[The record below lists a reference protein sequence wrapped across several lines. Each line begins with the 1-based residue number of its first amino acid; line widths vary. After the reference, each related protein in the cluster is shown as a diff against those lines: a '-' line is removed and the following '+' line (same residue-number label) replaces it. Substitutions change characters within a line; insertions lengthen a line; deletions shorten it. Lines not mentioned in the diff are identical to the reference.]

1 MTKQTIMA
9 IAIAAIACAAWASSA
24 SAAKHKHRAPAPA
37 VQAEVI
43 PGVNPM
49 TNSPPIPAVANPAP
63 VTHQPGVNP
72 M

>member
-1 MTKQTIMA
+1 
-9 IAIAAIACAAWASSA
+9 
-24 SAAKHKHRAPAPA
+24 
-37 VQAEVI
+37 
-43 PGVNPM
+43 M